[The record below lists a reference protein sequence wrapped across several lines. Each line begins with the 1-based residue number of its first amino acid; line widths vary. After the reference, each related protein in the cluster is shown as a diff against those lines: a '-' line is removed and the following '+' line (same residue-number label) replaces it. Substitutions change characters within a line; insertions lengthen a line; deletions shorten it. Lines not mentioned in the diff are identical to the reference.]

1 MAGNLAV
8 LKNMMRQDEV
18 KKRFEEVLKEQ
29 APTFMASIVNAV
41 SSNPQLQACDPMT
54 IWGAGMIAASLKLP
68 VDPNL
73 GFAYIIPYN
82 DRNRGQIAQ
91 FQMGYKGYIQ
101 LGMRSGQYRRMHVSE
116 VYADELDYHNP
127 ITGEIKFTPMN
138 TWKLREEG
146 KQADVIGY
154 YAMFELLNGYIK
166 EDYWTISKV
175 TEHGK
180 KYSQTFKKGFGKW
193 VDDFDAM
200 AKKTV
205 IKNLLSRWGVLSV
218 EMQKAIETDQ
228 ASTDGDN
235 LEYPD
240 NKEEK
245 PESALEKH
253 LKEGKQDEADSG
265 QLSFPTSEH

>member
-1 MAGNLAV
+1 MSNLPV

-18 KKRFEEVLKEQ
+18 KKRFEEVLKDQ
-29 APTFMASIVNAV
+29 APTFMASIINATTA
-41 SSNPQLQACDPMT
+41 NPQLQLCEPMT

-73 GFAYIIPYN
+73 GFAYIIPYK
-82 DRNRGQIAQ
+82 DRNKGMIAT
-91 FQMGYKGYIQ
+91 FQMGYKGFIQ

-116 VYADELDYHNP
+116 VYSDELDFHNP
-127 ITGEIKFTPMN
+127 ITGEIKFTDMK
-138 TWKLREEG
+138 TWKFREEG
-146 KQADVIGY
+146 KHADIIGY
-154 YAMFELLNGYIK
+154 YSMFELNNGYIK
-166 EDYWTISKV
+166 EEYWTTSKT

-205 IKNLLSRWGVLSV
+205 LKNLLSRWGVLSV

-228 ASTDGDN
+228 STTDGDDTD
-235 LEYPD
+235 YPD
-240 NKEEK
+240 NK
-245 PESALEKH
+245 PEPSQVESILQQKI
-253 LKEGKQDEADSG
+253 GEADADK
-265 QLSFPTSEH
+265 